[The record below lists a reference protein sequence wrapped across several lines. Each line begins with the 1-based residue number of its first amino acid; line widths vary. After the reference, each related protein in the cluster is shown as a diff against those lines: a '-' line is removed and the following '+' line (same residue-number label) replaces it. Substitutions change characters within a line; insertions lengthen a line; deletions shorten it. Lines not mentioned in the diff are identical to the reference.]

1 MAGISRAFIQQQV
14 VLAFKQLGDIPRPFT
29 YYQRSGVPVRDSEA
43 GTTTYPLTAANLPLV
58 VFAKFKEEEFDGK
71 DVILNDQKLLFPRL
85 HLKTAAGAPII
96 PRSADYMVDEN
107 GFVWEIQRELGDP
120 AGALVTLQVR
130 TSRKVP

>member
-29 YYQRSGVPVRDSEA
+29 YNQRSGIAVRDVES
-43 GTTTYPLTAANLPLV
+43 GVTSYPLITANLPLV
-58 VFAKFKEEEFDGK
+58 VFAKFKEEEYDGK

-85 HLKTAAGAPII
+85 HLKTAAGAPIR
-96 PRSADYMVDEN
+96 PRSADYMIDED

-130 TSRKVP
+130 TSRKAP